1 MSSESSSSRRLLI
14 MVAIGVVVLVT
25 LIGVGIYGLIVGPP
39 DHHRHDDPATTTTP
53 SESTPDEPSRPVSWE
68 DLPPLPATDDPVVY
82 ASAVAEALLTWD
94 TMSGL
99 APVDYARPVIVDADP
114 SGFETPGLVSDVAN
128 FVPTDAVWQELR
140 HYSTRQSVTIDA
152 AYVPD
157 SWEAIVA
164 SASASEL
171 REGTVAVTVEAT
183 RHRAGE
189 WFDRP
194 ATSDHPITFTVFV
207 VCEPTFE
214 RCHTLRLSLPDQPLS

>member
-1 MSSESSSSRRLLI
+1 MSSESSSRRLLV
-14 MVAIGVVVLVT
+14 MAVIGGIVLVT

-39 DHHRHDDPATTTTP
+39 DHDHQSTPTTTTP
-53 SESTPDEPSRPVSWE
+53 SESTPSGPSRPASWE
-68 DLPPLPATDDPVVY
+68 DLPALPDTGDPIRY

-99 APVDYARPVIVDADP
+99 APIDYARPVIVGADP
-114 SGFETPGLVSDVAN
+114 SGYETPGLVSDVAN
-128 FVPTDAVWQELR
+128 FLPTDAVWQELR
-140 HYSTRQSVTIDA
+140 HYSTRQTATVDA
-152 AYVPD
+152 AFVPD
-157 SWEAIVA
+157 SWDSIAA
-164 SASASEL
+164 SASAGEL
-171 REGTVAVTVEAT
+171 SEGTVAVTVEAT

-207 VCEPTFE
+207 ACQPTFD

>member
-14 MVAIGVVVLVT
+14 MVAIGGIVLVT
-25 LIGVGIYGLIVGPP
+25 LIGVGNYGLIVGPP
-39 DHHRHDDPATTTTP
+39 DQDRHDGPTTTTP
-53 SESTPDEPSRPVSWE
+53 ADTSPDPQDGPVSWE
-68 DLPPLPATDDPVVY
+68 DLPALPATDDPVAY
-82 ASAVAEALLTWD
+82 ASAVAEALLTWG

-114 SGFETPGLVSDVAN
+114 SGYETPGLVSDVAN
-128 FVPTDAVWQELR
+128 FVPTDAVWHELR
-140 HYSTRQSVTIDA
+140 HYSTRQTVTIDS

-157 SWEAIVA
+157 SWESIIA
-164 SASASEL
+164 SASAGEL

-189 WFDRP
+189 WFERP

-207 VCEPTFE
+207 ACQPTFD
-214 RCHTLRLSLPDQPLS
+214 RCHTLRLSLPDEPLQ